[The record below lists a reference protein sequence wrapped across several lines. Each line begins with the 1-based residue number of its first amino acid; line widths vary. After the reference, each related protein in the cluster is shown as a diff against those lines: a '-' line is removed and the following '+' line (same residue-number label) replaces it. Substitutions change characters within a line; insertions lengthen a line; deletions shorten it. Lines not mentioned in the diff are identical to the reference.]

1 MKRSLAHRLIQ
12 ALVVLTG
19 VVLITF
25 VMLRIVPGNPI
36 ETMMGEHADVATI
49 RRLTAEMGLDQPLIK
64 QFFRYISSAV
74 RGDFGTSYS
83 LGKPVSELIGNA
95 FVNTLTLAL
104 LAALFAWIVGLGCGI
119 FSAVNKNRLSDRLFM
134 GASLLGISL
143 PVFMAA
149 MLLQYAFAY
158 RLHWLPVSGTESWK
172 SFILP
177 AVALGWNSAGQV
189 AQMTRSSLLEALE
202 EDYIETA
209 RAKGLGRFGVL
220 MRHALRNAMLPVLTM
235 MTVQFSS
242 LLSGAVITETV
253 FSQLNSR
260 ISRSPEFNIT
270 LHYHHK
276 PALDQVMRTSAKG
289 VLLFPETALPDGWTW
304 EDARRCWS
312 SANGLLP
319 YNPRFSDSKPEQM
332 VTNNSGIGAYQMI
345 ELQMKLFEEIS
356 GVNGALQGKN
366 PTVNSGGAYQLQSEN
381 ANIALSDVFDTF
393 QAFRRQRDRKI
404 ATIQ

>member
-1 MKRSLAHRLIQ
+1 MKRSLAQRLVQ
-12 ALVVLTG
+12 AIIVLTG
-19 VVLITF
+19 VVLLTF
-25 VMLRIVPGNPI
+25 VMLRIIPGNPI

-104 LAALFAWIVGLGCGI
+104 FAALFAWIVGIGCGI
-119 FSAVNKNRLSDRLFM
+119 FSTVNKNRLSDRLFM

-189 AQMTRSSLLEALE
+189 AQMTRTMLLETLN
-202 EDYIETA
+202 EDYIDTA
-209 RAKGLGRFGVL
+209 RAKGRGPMGVL
-220 MRHALRNAMLPVLTM
+220 VFHALRNAMLPVMTM
-235 MTVQFSS
+235 MAIQLSG

-253 FSQLNSR
+253 FSIN
-260 ISRSPEFNIT
+260 
-270 LHYHHK
+270 
-276 PALDQVMRTSAKG
+276 
-289 VLLFPETALPDGWTW
+289 
-304 EDARRCWS
+304 
-312 SANGLLP
+312 
-319 YNPRFSDSKPEQM
+319 
-332 VTNNSGIGAYQMI
+332 GIGRLMVQA
-345 ELQMKLFEEIS
+345 IS
-356 GVNGALQGKN
+356 GRDIPLLQATSLLATG
-366 PTVNSGGAYQLQSEN
+366 VVILGSL
-381 ANIALSDVFDTF
+381 LSDCLYAVLDPRI
-393 QAFRRQRDRKI
+393 RRGD
-404 ATIQ
+404 